1 MKTLTTY
8 LNECS
13 FNRTMIIEALTE
25 VERNNMSL
33 QDVYEAFFDELY
45 ANNMI
50 NEGLFSSIGNAL
62 KKLGQKSEDFDTA
75 IGEKTGNIKRK
86 LSDAATKAIEYAK
99 QKAGN
104 AWDSVKGVY
113 TSVVS
118 AIDSAIEASKNTITN
133 LAKQFKVK
141 VEEIEAGISNVYTK
155 IISTGS
161 KLGQKILEW
170 TKDSVKFAAQLSA
183 GTILITGIKVAMTAG
198 YTTEMITDLLSIAG
212 VKSNE

>member
-13 FNRTMIIEALTE
+13 FNRTIIIEALAE

-45 ANNMI
+45 ANHMI
-50 NEGLFSSIGNAL
+50 NEGLFASIGNAL
-62 KKLGQKSEDFDTA
+62 KKLGQKSEDFDTTLA
-75 IGEKTGNIKRK
+75 NKKQK

-99 QKAGN
+99 QKAGD

-118 AIDSAIEASKNTITN
+118 AVDRAIEASKNTITN

-141 VEEIEAGISNVYTK
+141 AEEIEAGVSNVYTK

-161 KLGQKILEW
+161 KLGKQILEW
-170 TKDSVKFAAQLSA
+170 SKDGVKFAAQLSA
-183 GTILITGIKVAMTAG
+183 GTILITGIKVAMAAG

-212 VKSNE
+212 MKPEK

>member
-45 ANNMI
+45 VNNMI

-75 IGEKTGNIKRK
+75 IGEKTRK
-86 LSDAATKAIEYAK
+86 LSDAANKAIEYAQ

-104 AWDSVKGVY
+104 AWEQVKDVY

-118 AIDSAIEASKNTITN
+118 AIDSAIETSKNTITN

-183 GTILITGIKVAMTAG
+183 GTILITGIKVALAAG

-212 VKSNE
+212 MKPEN